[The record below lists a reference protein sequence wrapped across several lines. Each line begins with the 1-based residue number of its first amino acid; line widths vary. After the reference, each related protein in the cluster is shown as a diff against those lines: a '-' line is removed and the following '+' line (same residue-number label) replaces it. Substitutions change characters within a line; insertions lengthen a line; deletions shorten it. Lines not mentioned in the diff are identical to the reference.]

1 MKKIK
6 EAKTPGNAFT
16 KTNQHTKS
24 TPQLGESKEEIKT
37 LGLKEELEIL
47 TGLPVKIQK
56 EILKNKLTE
65 VGEKLEKFKGIIS
78 SKVLQIKDKEN
89 EVAYRAAF
97 NLLYSQG
104 LEPLLRRKRRLELLW
119 QAIQR
124 NRTKKA
130 IRTVDKSVE

>member
-6 EAKTPGNAFT
+6 EAKTPGNAFA
-16 KTNQHTKS
+16 KTNQQTNFI
-24 TPQLGESKEEIKT
+24 PRFKEGQGK
-37 LGLKEELEIL
+37 LDFNLKEELEIL
-47 TGLPVKIQK
+47 KDFPLKIQK
-56 EILKNKLTE
+56 EILKNKLAE

-119 QAIQR
+119 QAIQK